1 MKRRATVVA
10 ILIAAGSGCS
20 LGPAP
25 PKSLPPRPSPP
36 TGSNRARIGQSIRL
50 TGSEGL
56 AMRVLVSRVLD
67 PAPVGPAD
75 ATLGVNARLVGIEI
89 ELENV
94 GQTPY
99 SAAPLSGAK
108 LVLDSGRAVDGQNVL
123 EGPCAGGFALH
134 AKIAPGQ
141 RRGGCLVF
149 EVPESRRP
157 VAFRYALDSGFA
169 EEQGEWKLK

>member
-1 MKRRATVVA
+1 VKRCAVVVA
-10 ILIAAGSGCS
+10 ILVAAGSGCS
-20 LGPAP
+20 LEPSR
-25 PKSLPPRPSPP
+25 PKDLPPRPGPP

-50 TGSEGL
+50 AGSERL
-56 AMRVLVSRVLD
+56 AMRVLVSRVRD

-75 ATLGVNARLVGIEI
+75 ATLGVNARLVGIDI

-94 GQTPY
+94 GPTPY
-99 SAAPLSGAK
+99 NAAPLSGAK
-108 LVLDSGRAVDGQNVL
+108 LVLDNGRAVNGSNVL

-134 AKIAPGQ
+134 ARIAPGR

-149 EVPESRRP
+149 EVPGSRRP
-157 VAFRYALDSGFA
+157 VGFRYALDSGFA